1 MVRKR
6 QNENHTFPPSR
17 FSPGSA
23 SRLPSQLL
31 CLLSPSGTGGWE
43 RGVGNRGLRSG
54 PNGCSRR
61 FPPPHT
67 FPCPSASPLQV
78 PSGQTH
84 LLCVGSS
91 RGCRELLLWHL
102 WPFFLLLLLRP
113 WGSHCS
119 LTLFSPHPQAE
130 FCPFLKRA
138 STEEPPAS
146 LTSSA
151 VPCAEAAAEPPG
163 TTQNRLEPAGTGSVQ
178 RGAAPP
184 LLTEPLQP
192 PLPAPTHPVHR
203 QRH

>member
-1 MVRKR
+1 MKTTPSLPPAFP
-6 QNENHTFPPSR
+6 QAQLHTFLPNS
-17 FSPGSA
+17 SA
-23 SRLPSQLL
+23 S
-31 CLLSPSGTGGWE
+31 SPRVA

-61 FPPPHT
+61 FRPPPHT
-67 FPCPSASPLQV
+67 FPCSSASPLQV

-91 RGCRELLLWHL
+91 RELLLWCL
-102 WPFFLLLLLRP
+102 LPFLLLLPPPRP

-163 TTQNRLEPAGTGSVQ
+163 TTQNWLELARTGSVQ
-178 RGAAPP
+178 HGAAPP

-192 PLPAPTHPVHR
+192 PLPAPAHPVHR